1 MKKILSL
8 LLMIGCTFGY
18 AHSQA
23 YRTLNVIQ
31 EDYIT
36 VKSKDGICVSKLIFN
51 QDKSYTVELSNT
63 NRSAQGEIQSN
74 CFEWYLSYKGKRVSD
89 YYQETIRCGKSETR
103 QVYAWPDEV
112 PAGNEKFV
120 TVQLGREPIKKDP
133 RDDD

>member
-1 MKKILSL
+1 MKKFLSL
-8 LLMIGCTFGY
+8 LILLGCTFGF

-31 EDYIT
+31 EDYVT
-36 VKSKDGICVSKLIFN
+36 VNSKEGISVSKLINN

-89 YYQETIRCGKSETR
+89 YYQETIRCGKSGTR

-112 PAGNEKFV
+112 PAGDEKFV
-120 TVQLGREPIKKDP
+120 TVQLGRELLTKDR